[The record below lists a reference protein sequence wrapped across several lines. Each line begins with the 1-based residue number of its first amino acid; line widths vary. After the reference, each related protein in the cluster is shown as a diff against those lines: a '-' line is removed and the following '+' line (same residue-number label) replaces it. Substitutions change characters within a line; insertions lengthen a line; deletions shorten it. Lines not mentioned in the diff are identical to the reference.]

1 MLSFV
6 EPFEKLFED
15 ARVGKIHLRSTYF
28 IALPAYI
35 AARRLGLRVVYE
47 ISGLWDLVY
56 QDGEVQTQILQR
68 ASFPMLAESTVM
80 SHADQVVV
88 MNESVREIA
97 LARGTHKS
105 RISIA
110 PNAVDI
116 DEFRPLDEPDSKTFT
131 VGYMGS
137 FVSYEGLGRLVNAAK
152 ILKQWGTPVR
162 FLAVGDGIRWAPLV
176 KQIENEGLS
185 DIFQLPGRVPHD
197 EVIDY
202 YRQMDAMVY
211 PRISTGTTEAI
222 TPLKPFEALAL
233 AKPIIV
239 SDVAP
244 LREIVGDDERG
255 LVFEGGSAEG
265 LALAIQQLIES
276 PRLRREI
283 GYAGRRWVVEHR
295 NWENVV
301 NVFTDVYSRL
311 N

>member
-176 KQIENEGLS
+176 KQIEN
-185 DIFQLPGRVPHD
+185 
-197 EVIDY
+197 
-202 YRQMDAMVY
+202 
-211 PRISTGTTEAI
+211 
-222 TPLKPFEALAL
+222 
-233 AKPIIV
+233 
-239 SDVAP
+239 
-244 LREIVGDDERG
+244 
-255 LVFEGGSAEG
+255 
-265 LALAIQQLIES
+265 
-276 PRLRREI
+276 
-283 GYAGRRWVVEHR
+283 
-295 NWENVV
+295 
-301 NVFTDVYSRL
+301 
-311 N
+311 